1 MARVAVLIDPHHD
14 YGVAY
19 IETIFQVWGLQSVC
33 LYTDRRDTFRNA
45 YRYPELQSAAV
56 AGNYLIEGLS
66 TNEIADYLKRDFDVV
81 AVVPHVE
88 PNVLLAS
95 ELAAECGLSWAQPE
109 VLTRFRDKYALKSH
123 LQAQPN
129 GPRTNRLAL
138 VRTVSDVRTVLADS
152 TFDKYVL
159 KPNDGFGNTGVG
171 ILDRGSGEAEI
182 RRFLPDQDA
191 KGSLLEEFIEGPEY
205 YVAGQV
211 DGEGNA
217 AVFMIWLSRTVSING
232 QPNVLAEATKVDR
245 KSPVF
250 AALERYVQDVATATG
265 LRRSPFQADVIVDD
279 DGPCLVEIGA
289 RLIGLSGAVDMNL
302 VHGGRVD
309 VFQIA
314 AHYYLTGESLGE
326 LNLDWSQY
334 DARAFTNVQGISAAT
349 GQIWQLDGVAE
360 VEAMPEF
367 VRWITKPKVGRTLEP
382 TVDLFTTS
390 YRLNLSA
397 EDEQQL
403 QAAVAAV
410 RDTLVFNGGD
420 PPTGAQSRVR
430 SLLNKAQKAA
440 RALPRAM
447 LMRPAPL
454 AKVAG
459 TIGR

>member
-1 MARVAVLIDPHHD
+1 MEVPH
-14 YGVAY
+14 
-19 IETIFQVWGLQSVC
+19 
-33 LYTDRRDTFRNA
+33 
-45 YRYPELQSAAV
+45 
-56 AGNYLIEGLS
+56 
-66 TNEIADYLKRDFDVV
+66 LKRHR
-81 AVVPHVE
+81 AK
-88 PNVLLAS
+88 AC
-95 ELAAECGLSWAQPE
+95 AA
-109 VLTRFRDKYALKSH
+109 
-123 LQAQPN
+123 
-129 GPRTNRLAL
+129 
-138 VRTVSDVRTVLADS
+138 
-152 TFDKYVL
+152 
-159 KPNDGFGNTGVG
+159 
-171 ILDRGSGEAEI
+171 
-182 RRFLPDQDA
+182 RR
-191 KGSLLEEFIEGPEY
+191 E
-205 YVAGQV
+205 
-211 DGEGNA
+211 
-217 AVFMIWLSRTVSING
+217 
-232 QPNVLAEATKVDR
+232 
-245 KSPVF
+245 
-250 AALERYVQDVATATG
+250 
-265 LRRSPFQADVIVDD
+265 
-279 DGPCLVEIGA
+279 
-289 RLIGLSGAVDMNL
+289 
-302 VHGGRVD
+302 D

-390 YRLNLSA
+390 YRLNLAA
-397 EDEQQL
+397 EDEERL

-420 PPTGAQSRVR
+420 PPTGARSRIR